1 MKEAL
6 VGWKMK
12 KPKEL
17 ITVKTELCRS
27 KNERKVFNRVIAKHY
42 GVVYD
47 KRIVKPDFT
56 TVPFGYR
63 K

>member
-1 MKEAL
+1 MLENEYTKR
-6 VGWKMK
+6 
-12 KPKEL
+12 
-17 ITVKTELCRS
+17 IDHSKTELCRS
-27 KNERKVFNRVIAKHY
+27 KNDRKVFNRIIAKHY

-47 KRIVKPDFT
+47 KRLVKPDFN

>member
-1 MKEAL
+1 MSCPVL
-6 VGWKMK
+6 FSNSSQH
-12 KPKEL
+12 
-17 ITVKTELCRS
+17 ITG
-27 KNERKVFNRVIAKHY
+27 KHY